1 MGSVE
6 RQRGPE
12 NVGCMSERDYNNE
25 SWNLIWERREEMKKE
40 VRGSRKKIWGQYIL
54 QCEQPSLEI
63 CRA

>member
-6 RQRGPE
+6 SERGPE
-12 NVGCMSERDYNNE
+12 NGGFLSERDYNNE
-25 SWNLIWERREEMKKE
+25 SWNLTWERREEMKKE
-40 VRGSRKKIWGQYIL
+40 MRGSRKIWGQYIL